1 MRISDWSSDVCS
13 SDLFGVRQDQLEAV
27 FAGIAGACNEYVARP
42 RRLKLAQCL
51 GARAQII
58 GQQWQ
63 GQAPRLPPLYGEDA
77 EIVTAANLDL
87 KRRGLLAN
95 PHQILVGR
103 TGIDDQTIVAVDRKS
118 TRLNSSH

>member
-13 SDLFGVRQDQLEAV
+13 SDLVTRAESTRPHAGRQQSFPERQQFGVRQDQLEAV

-63 GQAPRLPPLYGEDA
+63 GQAPRLPPLYGE
-77 EIVTAANLDL
+77 E
-87 KRRGLLAN
+87 
-95 PHQILVGR
+95 
-103 TGIDDQTIVAVDRKS
+103 DRKS